1 MLNEAVIESLKVI
14 KSPLIF
20 FGLIIVMF
28 TIILTTSPILTTDT
42 QLYGFGFAIGILL
55 LMVGILVT
63 VAFILIKKPAILT
76 ETEEGR
82 IAFAE
87 LEQRYGELKQEVEE
101 IKGKEGE
108 DWYYA
113 LKLLVKGEK
122 PNFQERYDNNSIVI
136 GAKEFPESQIT
147 TEIIIQLLK
156 NRAKLNIIPEFGLG
170 GSLSNFLALK
180 FGYIDLYIDYT
191 GTGMNYF
198 LNENGSKDIQNDY
211 KLLTEFFKTKGIEWL
226 EPLGKEYYNNYEIF
240 MLTKKSQRKK
250 IFTLGD
256 LKKQSS
262 QLIIGGTSE
271 FIRRDDGLGILTR
284 KSKYDM
290 DFKKVVTLSTT
301 ERNIRAKMLKDGKI
315 DVVEGQTTD
324 IDLQDKIRFTKLEDI
339 ENKSNWFYSVP
350 VIRSDIPLEKKLKI
364 IKVID
369 DIRDKITIKEV
380 RVLIEKVDET
390 ETSKSEIVKEFLEN
404 KNLI

>member
-1 MLNEAVIESLKVI
+1 
-14 KSPLIF
+14 
-20 FGLIIVMF
+20 
-28 TIILTTSPILTTDT
+28 
-42 QLYGFGFAIGILL
+42 
-55 LMVGILVT
+55 MVGILVT